1 MSDKRRDVV
10 LDVNERP
17 GFGQW
22 VGLSIQHMFSMF
34 GSTVLVPIL
43 VGLNPGIALF
53 SSGVGTLMYILITKG
68 KIPAY
73 MGSSFSF
80 IVPMIALMKT
90 VGYPGIAQG
99 TIAVGC
105 VYLVVSLVVSMI
117 GSDWIDRLL
126 PPVIVGPIIMVIGL
140 SLAGTAAKDATINA
154 AGHYDLKFFVVAL
167 LTLLVTIAF
176 NMFMKGFLGLIPIL
190 LGIVVGYVIAV
201 LFGIVDFTPVLHAHW
216 LSLPAFQIPF
226 VNYKPKLYWGA
237 ILSMAPIAFVTM
249 TEHMGHIMVL
259 NQLTERNFFKDPG
272 LNHTLAGDGTASI
285 IAGFVG
291 GPPVT
296 SYGENIGVLAI
307 TKVHS
312 VYVLAG
318 AALFAII
325 FGFIGKLSALI
336 ETIPKPVIGGISFL
350 LFGVIASSGL
360 RVLIDNRVDFDKKRN
375 LMIASV
381 ILIIGIGN
389 AYLQLGQ
396 YQFSGLA
403 VAAVLG
409 IILNL
414 ILPKEARSEREARQ
428 QNKQTE

>member
-1 MSDKRRDVV
+1 MAHRDGVV
-10 LDVNERP
+10 LDVDERP
-17 GFGQW
+17 EFGQW
-22 VGLSIQHMFSMF
+22 VGLSLQHMFSMF

-53 SSGVGTLMYILITKG
+53 SSGVGTLMYLLITRH

-80 IVPMIALMKT
+80 IVPMMALMKST
-90 VGYPGIAQG
+90 GYPGIAQG

-105 VYLVVSLVVSMI
+105 VYLLVSLIVTMI
-117 GSDWIDRLL
+117 GSDWIDHVL
-126 PPVIVGPIIMVIGL
+126 PPIVVGPIVMVIGL
-140 SLAGTAAKDATINA
+140 SLASTAAKDATMN
-154 AGHYDLKFFVVAL
+154 GTHYDLRYFAVAM

-176 NMFMKGFLGLIPIL
+176 NMFCKGFLGLIPIL
-190 LGIVVGYVIAV
+190 LGIVCGYVIAC
-201 LFGIVDFTPVLHAHW
+201 LFGIVDLAPVAAAHW
-216 LSLPAFQIPF
+216 FSLPDFQVPF
-226 VNYKPKLYWGA
+226 VTYQPHFYWGA

-259 NQLTERNFFKDPG
+259 NELTERNYFKDPG

-307 TKVHS
+307 TRVHS

-318 AALFAII
+318 AALFAV
-325 FGFIGKLSALI
+325 FFSFVGKLSVLI
-336 ETIPKPVIGGISFL
+336 ESIPGPVIGGISFL

-360 RVLIDNRVDFDKKRN
+360 RVMIEDQIDFNKKRN
-375 LMIASV
+375 LMISSV
-381 ILIIGIGN
+381 ILVIGIGN
-389 AYLQLGQ
+389 AYLKLGQ

-409 IILNL
+409 IVLNL
-414 ILPKEARSEREARQ
+414 ILPDEAASERKK
-428 QNKQTE
+428 NN